1 MLDRD
6 EQLGRII
13 AAWTERGVNDDTT
26 VTEMADIAVTAL
38 ECGEPH
44 PDRRD
49 IRCSQLPHGNG
60 HLFHRNSGLGIEWWA
75 SGDRTTTI
83 HDVLGSIY
91 LGQPLATVDQQDATR
106 PVPCPECRWIRQDG
120 RDHSQ
125 LTGGWTRC
133 AHCGH
138 EWNGPK
144 TRPSTWCRAKHPQF
158 DAYCDTLHH
167 PWNIRRHGS
176 STYGVQ
182 WVDPE
187 EPAETDKRGRYHT
200 LPPCEDDVP
209 DPEPAAPAPGSR
221 CGVKHPRWEWRCHRD
236 PHDVNPDDHSTWHH
250 DYDRDRYWGHTQEPA
265 APATEEADHGP
276 WGVGDT
282 IPDHVDH
289 VENAHKFEWS
299 RVRNRGGENAGWF
312 ELTACPVLTEAD
324 LLVLCGPVTE
334 STDPPEL
341 ADALSATID
350 ADRAV
355 YRDLVPVLGPVAT
368 FLDQM
373 GKRYREGNPRTTAD
387 QCRAAETFRD
397 QLTTVVDTLL
407 GMTGPGTD
415 DKA

>member
-26 VTEMADIAVTAL
+26 ITEMADIAVTAL

-44 PDRRD
+44 PDRGA

-60 HLFHRNSGLGIEWWA
+60 HLYHRNSGLGIEWWA
-75 SGDRTTTI
+75 SGDRTNTI
-83 HDVLGSIY
+83 HDVLGSIS
-91 LGQPLATVDQQDATR
+91 LVQHPVRADVEVQVPFIGETPAAPRQEQQ
-106 PVPCPECRWIRQDG
+106 
-120 RDHSQ
+120 
-125 LTGGWTRC
+125 
-133 AHCGH
+133 
-138 EWNGPK
+138 
-144 TRPSTWCRAKHPQF
+144 
-158 DAYCDTLHH
+158 
-167 PWNIRRHGS
+167 
-176 STYGVQ
+176 
-182 WVDPE
+182 
-187 EPAETDKRGRYHT
+187 RGRYHT
-200 LPPCEDDVP
+200 LPPCEDD
-209 DPEPAAPAPGSR
+209 DPEPAAPAPAGR

-250 DYDRDRYWGHTQEPA
+250 DYDRDRYWGHTH
-265 APATEEADHGP
+265 TEEADHGP

-289 VENAHKFEWS
+289 VENAHKFEWA
-299 RVRNRGGENAGWF
+299 RARNRDGENTGWF

-334 STDPPEL
+334 SVDPPEL
-341 ADALSATID
+341 ADALSATVD

-355 YRDLVPVLGPVAT
+355 YRDLVPVLTPVAT
-368 FLDQM
+368 YLDQI

-397 QLTTVVDTLL
+397 QLTTVVDTLQE
-407 GMTGPGTD
+407 MTGTGPAGD
-415 DKA
+415 EAP